1 MSNLIFGLN
10 KLRISSKQ
18 RVLNIE
24 NIEFTLD
31 PAKKA
36 VALLGESGIGKTS
49 IFKSLFRT
57 YINSWEKDSQLQFEC
72 KHIINGNEYDEKE
85 IRCGKER
92 PNFGF
97 ATQVPYFDNSKTVED
112 NLFFPLKWSK
122 NKWTK
127 QEKNDFIGKFE
138 LEHLINANMFE
149 LSGGQRQII
158 NIARVF
164 LSSPKLVIIDECFS
178 NMNEDL
184 ARKYMDILRT
194 TYPNCLFIIT
204 SHRISDIV
212 YFQAQQV
219 RIEKKAHQNGVNYVT
234 IQ

>member
-24 NIEFTLD
+24 NVEFTL
-31 PAKKA
+31 AQTKRSI
-36 VALLGESGIGKTS
+36 ALLGESGIGKTS

-57 YINSWEKDSQLQFEC
+57 YINSWERDSQLQFEC
-72 KHIINGNEYDEKE
+72 KHIINGKDYDDKE
-85 IRCGKER
+85 IRCGEER

-122 NKWTK
+122 KKWTK
-127 QEKNDFIGKFE
+127 QEKDDFISKFE
-138 LEHLINANMFE
+138 LGHLIKANMYE

-164 LSSPKLVIIDECFS
+164 LSEPELVIIDECFS

-184 ARKYMDILRT
+184 ARKYMDILKT
-194 TYPNCLFIIT
+194 GYPNCLFIIT
-204 SHRISDIV
+204 SHRSSDITH
-212 YFQAQQV
+212 FDAQQV
-219 RIEKKAHQNGVNYVT
+219 KIEERTHQNGVKYVT